1 MSNNKSLLENAIIRL
16 AEANGWKRYSSTKI
30 TNDELDR
37 FKNGNSVIR
46 DAGEVVLLGQTDDS
60 DTYGIK
66 DSDGDLLIAP
76 YQAGS
81 ILQKESTEIYLR
93 DVLIAAF
100 DEIPDS
106 YVQTIGIRM

>member
-1 MSNNKSLLENAIIRL
+1 MMNLIGLRTVTPSYETLEKS
-16 AEANGWKRYSSTKI
+16 SFS
-30 TNDELDR
+30 
-37 FKNGNSVIR
+37 
-46 DAGEVVLLGQTDDS
+46 GQTDDS